1 MVKDGK
7 SNKTKIITV
16 IVTIAVLFVLLT
28 YSVIAVYFKDRFLFG
43 TRVNGMKVSGKTVK
57 QVEEMIGSQLRD
69 YSIKIDERNDN
80 SEVIYGS
87 DIGLEN
93 TFDDTLSSYVK
104 NQNTIGWFASLFSKK
119 NIELEK
125 LIVYD
130 KMKYEDVVSGLM
142 CLSDESRIVQPEDAH
157 ISDYANGTYEI
168 VPEVQGSLV
177 NKDRLK
183 EVLDSAILSLSDE
196 VNIDEAG
203 CYEAPAVTSDDEN
216 LKNTCD
222 VLNKYVSAD
231 IKYTFGDKIEEV
243 DGDMISE
250 WISYGED
257 GSVSLDDTA
266 IANYIQSLA
275 TKYNTIFTNR
285 KFKTSYGQT
294 VTVEGGDY
302 GWWMDQ
308 ITESQ
313 KLKDSIMA
321 GEQDTREPEY
331 KQKAESHGDKDY
343 GDTYVEINITAQH
356 LYFYVDGKLIIESDF
371 VSGTET
377 NGHATPSGTYSITYK
392 ERDATLNG
400 ENYSTPVSYWMPFNM
415 DIGLH
420 DAGWRSKF
428 GGFIYQKS
436 GSHGCINLPVD
447 VAKTIFQY
455 IEKGDPVIVYRL
467 PGTESKEAL
476 AEESAK
482 SVVSLIKSIGEV
494 TLESESVIT
503 SARSKY
509 DALSDAAKKYVTNI
523 DTLVNAEEQLK
534 ALKETPAQ

>member
-1 MVKDGK
+1 MVKEGK
-7 SNKTKIITV
+7 NNKTKIITV
-16 IVTIAVLFVLLT
+16 VVTIAILFVLLV
-28 YSVIAVYFKDRFLFG
+28 YSMVAVYFKDRFLFG
-43 TRVNGMKVSGKTVK
+43 TKVNGMKVSCKTVK
-57 QVEEMIGSQLRD
+57 QVEDMISSQLLD
-69 YSIKIDERNDN
+69 YSIKINERNDN
-80 SEVIYGS
+80 SEVIFGS

-93 TFDDTLSSYVK
+93 TFDDTLSNYVK
-104 NQNTIGWFASLFSKK
+104 KQNTIGWIVSLFKK
-119 NIELEK
+119 KDVELEK

-142 CLSDESRIVQPEDAH
+142 CLSDESRIVQPVDAH
-157 ISDYANGTYEI
+157 ISDYSDGQYTV
-168 VPEVQGSLV
+168 VPEEQGSLV

-183 EVLDSAILSLSDE
+183 ETLDSAILSLSEE
-196 VNIDEAG
+196 VDIDAAG
-203 CYEAPAVTSDDEN
+203 CYEAPQITSEDEN
-216 LKNTCD
+216 LKNICD
-222 VLNKYVSAD
+222 ILNKYVSAD
-231 IKYTFGDKIEEV
+231 IRYTFGDKIEEV
-243 DGDMISE
+243 NGDMISE
-250 WISYGED
+250 WVSYED
-257 GSVSLDDTA
+257 GNVTLNDTA

-275 TKYNTIFTNR
+275 SKYNTIFTNR

-308 ITESQ
+308 ITEAQ
-313 KLKDSIMA
+313 KLKDSIIA
-321 GEQDTREPEY
+321 GEQVTREPEY
-331 KQKAESHGDKDY
+331 KQTAESHGDKDY
-343 GDTYVEINITAQH
+343 GSTYVEINITAQH

-436 GSHGCINLPVD
+436 GSHGCINLPPD

-467 PGTESKEAL
+467 PGTENKEAL
-476 AEESAK
+476 AQENSK
-482 SVVSLIKSIGEV
+482 SVIALIKAIGEV
-494 TLESESVIT
+494 TLESENDIKT
-503 SARSKY
+503 ARSKY
-509 DALSDAAKKYVTNI
+509 DALSDTAKKYVTNI